1 MNIIARTS
9 EHSLSIHNG
18 DILLDINNNREYS
31 VVYINVK
38 NNSIIVCQRNISRL
52 DMTLLNLDTVKQYVL
67 EQTYMV
73 TEPTNTALISRH
85 F

>member
-67 EQTYMV
+67 EQTYK
-73 TEPTNTALISRH
+73 TCQIAK
-85 F
+85 FA